1 MTKLEPAAATVAAD
15 VETIRVVVL
24 EDGGYLLHGAP
35 YISQQFILPD
45 EMQESWI
52 YREGAHFATGNGN
65 ATGSESETGNESAMG
80 SESSTGNKSS
90 TGSSLLCRCGASHNK
105 PFCDGTHAKVE
116 WDSRLTASMDRL
128 LDGARYFEGEE
139 LLLSDNESYC
149 CYARFCHPSGGA
161 WHLTEDSADPESR
174 NLAIREA
181 SMCPSARLMAW
192 GRGEDTPYEFDFKP
206 SVSLL
211 EDPAAEC
218 SAGVWLR
225 GGVVVERQS
234 GERYERRNRVVL
246 CRCGKSHNKPYCD
259 GAHAAERWH
268 DGLPDLADGEQ
279 LPDGELEIL

>member
-1 MTKLEPAAATVAAD
+1 MGTILAVRGVNLTIKAMTKLEPAAATGAAD

-45 EMQESWI
+45 EMEESWI
-52 YREGAHFATGNGN
+52 YREGAHFATG
-65 ATGSESETGNESAMG
+65 SESDTES
-80 SESSTGNKSS
+80 ENS

-105 PFCDGTHAKVE
+105 PFCDGTHAKIE
-116 WDSRLTASMDRL
+116 WDNRLTAPMDRL

-149 CYARFCHPSGGA
+149 CYARFCHPGGGA
-161 WHLTEDSADPESR
+161 WHLTEDSADPEAR

-192 GRGEDTPYEFDFKP
+192 GRGEDTPYEFDFEP
-206 SVSLL
+206 TVSLL

-225 GGVVVERQS
+225 GGVVVEKQS

-268 DGLPDLADGEQ
+268 DGLPDLSDGEQ